1 MLGRIAVIVAA
12 LLVAASCRVDV
23 TVDLVVHPDG
33 AGELAVT
40 ATADAAVV
48 DAAPGLADDLRFDD
62 VTAAGWTVDGPAA
75 TPDGGLT
82 VTLRHGASSAEE
94 ATNLLRSLG
103 PPFADVRVDRT
114 SDGETAS
121 TALSGRLVLDGG
133 FDAFADSDLLAAV
146 GGTPFADDLAAAGAT
161 PADSMSVVLRATLP
175 GAVETT
181 GRAADGTVTWSAPL
195 DGSSVDLATRA
206 EQRPAP
212 AWASIL
218 ALTALILLI
227 AWIVLVV
234 GVAVLVTRRRRRR
247 AGRPSLERLAH
258 LDR

>member
-12 LLVAASCRVDV
+12 LLVATGCRVDV
-23 TVDLVVHPDG
+23 TVDLVVRPDG
-33 AGELAVT
+33 TGEVAVT
-40 ATADAAVV
+40 ATADADVV

-62 VTAAGWTVDGPAA
+62 VTAAGWVVDGPTA
-75 TPDGGLT
+75 TADGGLT

-114 SDGETAS
+114 SDGDTTS

-146 GGTPFADDLAAAGAT
+146 GGTPFADDLAAAGST

-175 GAVETT
+175 GAIETT
-181 GRAADGTVTWSAPL
+181 GRATDGTVTWSAPL
-195 DGSSVDLATRA
+195 DGSSADLATSA

-218 ALTALILLI
+218 SVTALILLI
-227 AWIVLVV
+227 AWVALI
-234 GVAVLVTRRRRRR
+234 VAVAVVVVRSRRRGSRS
-247 AGRPSLERLAH
+247 SLHRLEH